1 MTPQSS
7 LSNSQLLS
15 AQHGRKHF
23 SFRQNKLTFFG
34 PTIDSSTVINAKH
47 IQIFSNETFRRNKM
61 TWAMMQEKPLSTMHA
76 DSYTELCESCGRMWF
91 VGLGSKNR
99 TAARRL

>member
-1 MTPQSS
+1 
-7 LSNSQLLS
+7 
-15 AQHGRKHF
+15 
-23 SFRQNKLTFFG
+23 
-34 PTIDSSTVINAKH
+34 
-47 IQIFSNETFRRNKM
+47 M